1 MHVIHTSYTY
11 ALYGC
16 LLGMHSMFVPI
27 FVVITEVVCVRYYI
41 YALCICLQHTQKM
54 YIGEWTW
61 MTAKRLKGRT
71 DT

>member
-1 MHVIHTSYTY
+1 MHIIHTPYMY

-41 YALCICLQHTQKM
+41 CIIHMST
-54 YIGEWTW
+54 TH
-61 MTAKRLKGRT
+61 AKDVHSGMDKDDSEKIEGKT